1 MLKRKGKIMRRNITK
16 LLLVLISIVLF
27 AASGCSVGQDEDIIK
42 FTDSAAENY
51 LTATNNED
59 YAKFSMDLDEEMK
72 KALPEDKFLEFTSQI
87 KGIIGDYVPGSKK
100 FVKTKKEGGFTS
112 VIYNAEYTEEP
123 AGVEVKIVISKVNNE
138 MKISGSWF
146 NSPKLR
152 RQ

>member
-1 MLKRKGKIMRRNITK
+1 MRKNITK
-16 LLLVLISIVLF
+16 LLLVLISLILF
-27 AASGCSVGQDEDIIK
+27 AAFGCSVSQDQDINQDIIK
-42 FTDSAAENY
+42 FADSAAENY
-51 LTATNNED
+51 LTAINNED
-59 YAKFSMDLDEEMK
+59 YTKFSMDLDEEMK

-87 KGIIGDYVPGSKK
+87 KAIIGNYVPGSKK
-100 FVKTKKEGGFTS
+100 FAKTIKESGFTS

-152 RQ
+152 EQ

>member
-1 MLKRKGKIMRRNITK
+1 MKKNITK
-16 LLLVLISIVLF
+16 LLLVLISFVLF
-27 AASGCSVGQDEDIIK
+27 VLIAAGCSVSQDEDIVK
-42 FTDSAAENY
+42 FTESAAENY
-51 LTATNNED
+51 LTAINNED
-59 YAKFSMDLDEEMK
+59 YTKFSVDLDEGMK
-72 KALPEDKFLEFTSQI
+72 KALPKDKFLEFASQI

-100 FVKTKKEGGFTS
+100 FVRTKKEGGFTS

-152 RQ
+152 GK